1 MLKKMSDKEYF
12 NLPAASNS
20 FLVRLSK
27 SLAHAKTPMTPTPA
41 MKIGTMIHRYFLE
54 PEVFAETYIL
64 ELPIDKRTK
73 KYKNFKEDH
82 KGKIL
87 YSGKDQEMLDGI
99 EKVMSEYTLTAPG
112 EENPFEIEK
121 KPELPCVNVRDL
133 IRNSVTEV
141 AGFWRQDGIDCKMK
155 IDAIY
160 AIYDKALLI
169 DLKKTYDIEQFKW
182 SVKKYK
188 YYRQAA
194 LYLSGYKAITGID
207 ATFIFLA
214 IESSAPYGVKGFT
227 LSDAMLK
234 QGQEEN
240 EAALWLY
247 KNMNKYQENKVYNN
261 GVEALC

>member
-12 NLPAASNS
+12 SLPAASNS

-27 SLAHAKTPMTPTPA
+27 SLAHAKTPITPTPA

-99 EKVMSEYTLTAPG
+99 EKVMEGYRLVSK

-121 KPELPCVNVRDL
+121 KPYFPEINVRDIL
-133 IRNSVTEV
+133 KYSEPEV
-141 AGFWRQDGIDCKMK
+141 AGFWKQNNINCKMK

-160 AIYDKALLI
+160 DKTLLI

-194 LYLSGYKAITGID
+194 FYLSGYKSITGID

-240 EAALWLY
+240 EEALWLY
-247 KNMNKYQENKVYNN
+247 KNQDKNHDDKVYNN
-261 GVEALC
+261 GVEVL

>member
-12 NLPAASNS
+12 SLPAASNS

-54 PEVFAETYIL
+54 PEVFADTYIL

-99 EKVMSEYTLTAPG
+99 EKVMAKYKLTTPG

-121 KPELPCVNVRDL
+121 KPELPNIDVRKL
-133 IRNSVTEV
+133 IFNSDTEV
-141 AGFWRQDGIDCKMK
+141 AGFWKQDGIDCKMK

-160 AIYDKALLI
+160 DKTLLI
-169 DLKKTYDIEQFKW
+169 DLKKTYDVEQFKW

-240 EAALWLY
+240 AEALWLY
-247 KNMNKYQENKVYNN
+247 KNIDKNHNNKVYNN
-261 GVEALC
+261 GVEVL

>member
-12 NLPAASNS
+12 SLPAASNS

-27 SLAHAKTPMTPTPA
+27 SLAHAKIPMIPTPA
-41 MKIGTMIHRYFLE
+41 MKTGTMIHRYFLE
-54 PEVFAETYIL
+54 PEVFANTYVL
-64 ELPIDKRTK
+64 ELPLDKRTK
-73 KYKNFKEDH
+73 EYKAFRADN

-99 EKVMSEYTLTAPG
+99 EKVMAEYRLTTPG

-121 KPELPCVNVRDL
+121 KPDLPCINVRD
-133 IRNSVTEV
+133 IIKNSVTEV
-141 AGFWRQDGIDCKMK
+141 AGFWKQDGIDCKMK

-160 AIYDKALLI
+160 DKTLLI
-169 DLKKTYDIEQFKW
+169 DLKKTYDVEQFKW

-207 ATFIFLA
+207 ATFLFLA

-227 LSDAMLK
+227 LSKELLS
-234 QGQEEN
+234 QGQVEN
-240 EAALWLY
+240 SEALWLY
-247 KNMNKYQENKVYNN
+247 KNINKKKKDRVYND
-261 GVEALC
+261 GVEEL